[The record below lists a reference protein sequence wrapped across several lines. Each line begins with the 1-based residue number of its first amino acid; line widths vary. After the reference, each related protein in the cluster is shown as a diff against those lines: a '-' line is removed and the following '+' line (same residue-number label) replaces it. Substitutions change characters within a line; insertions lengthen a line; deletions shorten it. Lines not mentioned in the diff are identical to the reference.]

1 MRPYVL
7 VVAQGLVV
15 KRGKKIRILLFKQR
29 FKQIFLVFEMP
40 VKRAACYACIAGDGL
55 ERGFRHAME
64 EKGVEGG
71 LQQLLAGFL
80 GFGLGFSHG
89 L

>member
-1 MRPYVL
+1 
-7 VVAQGLVV
+7 
-15 KRGKKIRILLFKQR
+15 
-29 FKQIFLVFEMP
+29 MP
-40 VKRAACYACIAGDGL
+40 IKRAARYACVAGDGL
-55 ERGFRHAME
+55 KRGFRHAME
-64 EKGVEGG
+64 EKGVEAG